1 MGRCEVNAVAN
12 NRIYLRCR
20 ACGETLFLG
29 KHFVTPFYYFSYDG
43 ERLED
48 KLNSFFDK
56 HAWCDRDGG
65 EGELECFDIEYEIE
79 PDWREKEKALTAER
93 KTND

>member
-1 MGRCEVNAVAN
+1 MAN

-29 KHFVTPFYYFSYDG
+29 KHFLTPFYYFPYDG
-43 ERLED
+43 EHLGD
-48 KLNSFFDK
+48 KLNKFFDK

-79 PDWREKEKALTAER
+79 PDWRKMELNSQGTG
-93 KTND
+93 ND

>member
-1 MGRCEVNAVAN
+1 MLTIKYAAFHFR
-12 NRIYLRCR
+12 RR

-29 KHFVTPFYYFSYDG
+29 KSFVTPFYYWPYDG
-43 ERLED
+43 EHLED

-65 EGELECFDIEYEIE
+65 EGELECFDIEYETK
-79 PDWREKEKALTAER
+79 PDWREREKALTTER
-93 KTND
+93 KTNA